1 MSYVCNIFIKQNMT
15 LSKKHAF
22 NSNLQEIATLCKVLS
37 HPARIAILQHL
48 SSCKTCIS
56 GDISKEIP
64 LSRTTVSQ
72 HLQELKKA
80 DLIQG
85 EIDGVK
91 ICYCLNKKNIK
102 KYFNSLHKIIN
113 ELVTENKFNNCCK

>member
-1 MSYVCNIFIKQNMT
+1 MT
-15 LSKKHAF
+15 YSKKEAF
-22 NSNLQEIATLCKVLS
+22 SADLQEIAGICKVLS

-80 DLIQG
+80 NLIDG
-85 EIDGVK
+85 EIDGAK
-91 ICYCLNKKNIK
+91 ICYCVNTKIIK
-102 KYFNSLHKIIN
+102 KHFNSLSKIIN
-113 ELVTENKFNNCCK
+113 EIVTKNKLNKCC

>member
-1 MSYVCNIFIKQNMT
+1 MT
-15 LSKKHAF
+15 YSKKNAF
-22 NSNLQEIATLCKVLS
+22 SSDLQEIASICKVLS

-48 SSCKTCIS
+48 SNCNTCIS

-80 DLIQG
+80 GLIQG

-91 ICYCLNKKNIK
+91 MCYCLNNKSIKINKLNNKMDKLKINKN
-102 KYFNSLHKIIN
+102 LIN
-113 ELVTENKFNNCCK
+113 K